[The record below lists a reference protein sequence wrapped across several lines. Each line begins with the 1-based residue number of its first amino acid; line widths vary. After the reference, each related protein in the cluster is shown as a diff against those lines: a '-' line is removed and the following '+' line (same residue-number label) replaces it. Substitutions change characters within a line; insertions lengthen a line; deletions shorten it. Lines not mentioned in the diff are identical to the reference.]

1 MYDFRGRAQPL
12 PHMPPSNGLFITC
25 KQIVSDSRH
34 SHGKALCFVQL
45 SFVARCL
52 ELLVFMLEGGRPAIE
67 GGELMASPSWTLPT
81 GRSVLMEPDT
91 DRSSVEAKTARLAAA
106 KERQRTLRR
115 QATAATIILQ
125 LSAHRT
131 CLLCRTLQQWRT
143 ALALQAAAA
152 ARLPAPSTPR
162 LRLHLAGASAA
173 TPAATPRPTAPTE
186 RVSSDDE
193 LAALRSALATTRR
206 ARAQSEARAEVER
219 RLLVRELMA
228 EADVRVDSVEREKQS
243 IVLAHLY
250 EKQELR
256 TSHQRALQKA
266 EFAKLD
272 MLAQQEAR
280 TRVREKQLYEH
291 ALSQIGQLKAQ
302 LSERSEA
309 AERYIELV
317 RAQEEADEERA
328 RATPTH
334 GAARVDAHDDAVSGV
349 ATPDPFP
356 TCGAS
361 AGAAPAAEGAD
372 AESESGAT
380 DTALPPR
387 PPPIAAGD
395 SPETAPAATPA
406 ATPPATPTAAQPKS
420 RAVASAAEVGSAV
433 ASAADV
439 GSAAGHCTSRGSTAL
454 TPRRLAV
461 AATAEADALRAALA
475 KADAK
480 AEAARAAHADEIG
493 QCDTQAARLR
503 EALTMLEQRLRMTE
517 EALKVARQQAT
528 EAEAARSRALMET
541 QDSMREAAELRQQLA
556 APSSRSGTARG
567 TTRPLCTPREATAAA
582 AGAASAEG
590 IRRAHHS
597 AGSAHQRARCAHHS
611 AGSAAGL
618 RSAAHPRSAAGA
630 ALSLPRCALPSPT
643 EKGAVAGGS
652 GSATSEKGAV
662 AGGSGTATSEKGA
675 VAGGSGTAT
684 AEAASVAGGAAG
696 VPGLQARL
704 PAGLAE
710 QLRLPLERIGRFEF
724 DASNEGDYAHFE
736 NEAAS
741 ADEIEGDEIEGD
753 ETEGDEIEGDEIE
766 RGGFS
771 ARWGDDAE
779 SLRESIGAL
788 DEELLLSQRAL
799 DFLAELPLTPAAAS
813 RASSRASSL
822 PSPSAPGCLS
832 FGAFASGAP
841 GTVGNGNASSASS
854 SPEIAAR
861 PDTTPLGKR
870 ANTKFGKSGAAP
882 PPLPRQKLTVDQKL

>member
-1 MYDFRGRAQPL
+1 
-12 PHMPPSNGLFITC
+12 
-25 KQIVSDSRH
+25 
-34 SHGKALCFVQL
+34 
-45 SFVARCL
+45 
-52 ELLVFMLEGGRPAIE
+52 
-67 GGELMASPSWTLPT
+67 
-81 GRSVLMEPDT
+81 MEPDT

-115 QATAATIILQ
+115 QATAATIVLQ

-143 ALALQAAAA
+143 TLALQAAAA

-219 RLLVRELMA
+219 RLLVHELMA

-291 ALSQIGQLKAQ
+291 ALTQIGQLKAQ

-317 RAQEEADEERA
+317 RAQEEADEERV

-334 GAARVDAHDDAVSGV
+334 GAARAARADAHDDAVSGV
-349 ATPDPFP
+349 ATPDHSP
-356 TCGAS
+356 TRGAT

-372 AESESGAT
+372 AEPECGAT

-395 SPETAPAATPA
+395 SPATAPAATPA
-406 ATPPATPTAAQPKS
+406 ATPPATPTAAQPK
-420 RAVASAAEVGSAV
+420 ASAV
-433 ASAADV
+433 ASAADF
-439 GSAAGHCTSRGSTAL
+439 GSAASHGTSRGSSAL

-475 KADAK
+475 KAEAN
-480 AEAARAAHADEIG
+480 AEATRAAHADEIG
-493 QCDTQAARLR
+493 QCDFQAARLR
-503 EALTMLEQRLRMTE
+503 EALTVLEQRLRMTE

-528 EAEAARSRALMET
+528 EAQAARSRALIES
-541 QDSMREAAELRQQLA
+541 QDSMRAAAELRQQLA
-556 APSSRSGTARG
+556 AQTSRPDSRPGTARG
-567 TTRPLCTPREATAAA
+567 TTRPLCTPREATAAS
-582 AGAASAEG
+582 AGAASAAG
-590 IRRAHHS
+590 LRSAYHSADSAHHS
-597 AGSAHQRARCAHHS
+597 VGRAHHS

-618 RSAAHPRSAAGA
+618 RSAALPRSAAGA

-643 EKGAVAGGS
+643 EKGVVAGGS
-652 GSATSEKGAV
+652 DS
-662 AGGSGTATSEKGA
+662 
-675 VAGGSGTAT
+675 AT
-684 AEAASVAGGAAG
+684 AEAASGGVGSAAAASDAGGAAG
-696 VPGLQARL
+696 VLGLPAGL

-724 DASNEGDYAHFE
+724 EASDEGDEIDEIDGAHLE
-736 NEAAS
+736 GEAAS
-741 ADEIEGDEIEGD
+741 AAETESD
-753 ETEGDEIEGDEIE
+753 ETEGDEIE

-799 DFLAELPLTPAAAS
+799 DFLAELPRTPAAASS

-822 PSPSAPGCLS
+822 PSPSAPGSLS

-841 GTVGNGNASSASS
+841 FGAPPGTVGSVNASSASS

-870 ANTKFGKSGAAP
+870 ANTGKAGAAH
-882 PPLPRQKLTVDQKL
+882 PPLPRQKLKVDQKL

>member
-1 MYDFRGRAQPL
+1 
-12 PHMPPSNGLFITC
+12 
-25 KQIVSDSRH
+25 
-34 SHGKALCFVQL
+34 
-45 SFVARCL
+45 
-52 ELLVFMLEGGRPAIE
+52 MLEGGRPAFE

-334 GAARVDAHDDAVSGV
+334 GAARAAQVDAHDDAVSGV

-380 DTALPPR
+380 DTVLPPR

-406 ATPPATPTAAQPKS
+406 ATPPATPTAAQPKA
-420 RAVASAAEVGSAV
+420 RAV

-439 GSAAGHCTSRGSTAL
+439 GSAAGHGTSRGSTAL

-480 AEAARAAHADEIG
+480 AEATRAAHADEIG

-597 AGSAHQRARCAHHS
+597 AGSAHHSARSAHHS

-652 GSATSEKGAV
+652 G
-662 AGGSGTATSEKGA
+662 
-675 VAGGSGTAT
+675 TAT

-696 VPGLQARL
+696 VPGLPARL

-741 ADEIEGDEIEGD
+741 ADEI
-753 ETEGDEIEGDEIE
+753 EGDEIEGDEIE

-841 GTVGNGNASSASS
+841 FGAPPGTVGNGNASSASS

-870 ANTKFGKSGAAP
+870 ANTKFGKSP
-882 PPLPRQKLTVDQKL
+882 PPLPRQKLTVEQKL

>member
-1 MYDFRGRAQPL
+1 
-12 PHMPPSNGLFITC
+12 
-25 KQIVSDSRH
+25 
-34 SHGKALCFVQL
+34 
-45 SFVARCL
+45 
-52 ELLVFMLEGGRPAIE
+52 MLEGGRPAFE

-334 GAARVDAHDDAVSGV
+334 GAARAAQVDAHDDAVSGV

-406 ATPPATPTAAQPKS
+406 ATPPATPTAAQPKA
-420 RAVASAAEVGSAV
+420 RAV

-439 GSAAGHCTSRGSTAL
+439 GSAVASAADFGRAAGHGTSRGSTAL

-480 AEAARAAHADEIG
+480 AEATRAAHADEIG

-597 AGSAHQRARCAHHS
+597 ARSAHHS

-652 GSATSEKGAV
+652 G
-662 AGGSGTATSEKGA
+662 
-675 VAGGSGTAT
+675 TAT

-696 VPGLQARL
+696 VLGLPARL

-753 ETEGDEIEGDEIE
+753 ETE

-841 GTVGNGNASSASS
+841 FGAPPGTVGNGNASSASS

-870 ANTKFGKSGAAP
+870 ANTKFGKSP
-882 PPLPRQKLTVDQKL
+882 PPLPRQKLTVEQKL

>member
-1 MYDFRGRAQPL
+1 
-12 PHMPPSNGLFITC
+12 
-25 KQIVSDSRH
+25 
-34 SHGKALCFVQL
+34 
-45 SFVARCL
+45 
-52 ELLVFMLEGGRPAIE
+52 
-67 GGELMASPSWTLPT
+67 
-81 GRSVLMEPDT
+81 
-91 DRSSVEAKTARLAAA
+91 
-106 KERQRTLRR
+106 
-115 QATAATIILQ
+115 
-125 LSAHRT
+125 
-131 CLLCRTLQQWRT
+131 
-143 ALALQAAAA
+143 
-152 ARLPAPSTPR
+152 
-162 LRLHLAGASAA
+162 
-173 TPAATPRPTAPTE
+173 
-186 RVSSDDE
+186 
-193 LAALRSALATTRR
+193 
-206 ARAQSEARAEVER
+206 
-219 RLLVRELMA
+219 
-228 EADVRVDSVEREKQS
+228 
-243 IVLAHLY
+243 
-250 EKQELR
+250 
-256 TSHQRALQKA
+256 
-266 EFAKLD
+266 
-272 MLAQQEAR
+272 
-280 TRVREKQLYEH
+280 
-291 ALSQIGQLKAQ
+291 
-302 LSERSEA
+302 
-309 AERYIELV
+309 
-317 RAQEEADEERA
+317 
-328 RATPTH
+328 
-334 GAARVDAHDDAVSGV
+334 
-349 ATPDPFP
+349 
-356 TCGAS
+356 
-361 AGAAPAAEGAD
+361 
-372 AESESGAT
+372 
-380 DTALPPR
+380 
-387 PPPIAAGD
+387 
-395 SPETAPAATPA
+395 
-406 ATPPATPTAAQPKS
+406 
-420 RAVASAAEVGSAV
+420 V
-433 ASAADV
+433 ASAADF
-439 GSAAGHCTSRGSTAL
+439 GRAAGHGTSRGSTAL

-480 AEAARAAHADEIG
+480 AEATRAAHADEIG

-597 AGSAHQRARCAHHS
+597 AGSAHHSARSAHHS

-618 RSAAHPRSAAGA
+618 RSAAQSRSAAGA

-652 GSATSEKGAV
+652 G
-662 AGGSGTATSEKGA
+662 
-675 VAGGSGTAT
+675 TAT

-696 VPGLQARL
+696 VLKLPAGRL
-704 PAGLAE
+704 AGLAE

-753 ETEGDEIEGDEIE
+753 ETEGDEIE

-841 GTVGNGNASSASS
+841 FGAPTGTVGNGNASSASS

-882 PPLPRQKLTVDQKL
+882 PPLPRQKLTVEQKL

>member
-1 MYDFRGRAQPL
+1 
-12 PHMPPSNGLFITC
+12 
-25 KQIVSDSRH
+25 
-34 SHGKALCFVQL
+34 
-45 SFVARCL
+45 
-52 ELLVFMLEGGRPAIE
+52 
-67 GGELMASPSWTLPT
+67 
-81 GRSVLMEPDT
+81 MEPDT

-115 QATAATIILQ
+115 QATAATIVLQ

-143 ALALQAAAA
+143 TLALQAAAA

-219 RLLVRELMA
+219 RLLVHELMA

-291 ALSQIGQLKAQ
+291 ALTQIGQLKAQ

-317 RAQEEADEERA
+317 RAQEEADEERV

-334 GAARVDAHDDAVSGV
+334 GAARAARADAHDDAVSGV
-349 ATPDPFP
+349 ATPDHSP
-356 TCGAS
+356 TRGAT

-372 AESESGAT
+372 AEPECGAT

-395 SPETAPAATPA
+395 SPATAPAATPA
-406 ATPPATPTAAQPKS
+406 ATPPATPTAAQPKA
-420 RAVASAAEVGSAV
+420 RAVASAA
-433 ASAADV
+433 DF
-439 GSAAGHCTSRGSTAL
+439 GSAASHGTSRGSSAL

-475 KADAK
+475 KAEAK
-480 AEAARAAHADEIG
+480 AEANAEATRAAHADEIG
-493 QCDTQAARLR
+493 QCDFQAARLR
-503 EALTMLEQRLRMTE
+503 EALTVLEQRLRMTE

-528 EAEAARSRALMET
+528 EAQAARSRALIES
-541 QDSMREAAELRQQLA
+541 QDSMRAAAELRQQLA
-556 APSSRSGTARG
+556 AQTSRPDSRPGTARG
-567 TTRPLCTPREATAAA
+567 TTRPLCTPREATAAS
-582 AGAASAEG
+582 AGAASAAG
-590 IRRAHHS
+590 LRSAYHSADSAHHS
-597 AGSAHQRARCAHHS
+597 VGRAHHS

-618 RSAAHPRSAAGA
+618 RSAALPRSAAGA

-643 EKGAVAGGS
+643 EKGVVAGGS
-652 GSATSEKGAV
+652 DS
-662 AGGSGTATSEKGA
+662 
-675 VAGGSGTAT
+675 AT
-684 AEAASVAGGAAG
+684 AEAASGGVGSAAAASDAGGAAG
-696 VPGLQARL
+696 VLGLPAGL

-724 DASNEGDYAHFE
+724 EASDEGDEIDEIDGAHLE
-736 NEAAS
+736 GEAAS
-741 ADEIEGDEIEGD
+741 AA
-753 ETEGDEIEGDEIE
+753 ETEGDETEGDEIE

-799 DFLAELPLTPAAAS
+799 DFLAELPRTPAAASS

-822 PSPSAPGCLS
+822 PSPSAPGSLS

-841 GTVGNGNASSASS
+841 FGAPPGTVGSVNASSASS

-870 ANTKFGKSGAAP
+870 ANTGKAGAAH
-882 PPLPRQKLTVDQKL
+882 PPLPRQKLKVDQKL

>member
-1 MYDFRGRAQPL
+1 
-12 PHMPPSNGLFITC
+12 
-25 KQIVSDSRH
+25 
-34 SHGKALCFVQL
+34 
-45 SFVARCL
+45 
-52 ELLVFMLEGGRPAIE
+52 
-67 GGELMASPSWTLPT
+67 
-81 GRSVLMEPDT
+81 MEPDT

-115 QATAATIILQ
+115 QATAATIVLQ

-143 ALALQAAAA
+143 TLALQAAAA

-219 RLLVRELMA
+219 RLLVHELMA

-291 ALSQIGQLKAQ
+291 ALTQIGQLKAQ

-317 RAQEEADEERA
+317 RAQEEADEERV

-334 GAARVDAHDDAVSGV
+334 GAARAARADAHDDAVSGV
-349 ATPDPFP
+349 ATPDHSP
-356 TCGAS
+356 TRGAS

-372 AESESGAT
+372 AEPECGAT

-395 SPETAPAATPA
+395 SPATAPAATPA
-406 ATPPATPTAAQPKS
+406 ATPPATPTAAQPKA
-420 RAVASAAEVGSAV
+420 RAVASAA
-433 ASAADV
+433 DF
-439 GSAAGHCTSRGSTAL
+439 GSAASHGTSRGSSAL

-475 KADAK
+475 KAEAK
-480 AEAARAAHADEIG
+480 AEANAEATRAAHADEIG
-493 QCDTQAARLR
+493 QCDFQAARLR
-503 EALTMLEQRLRMTE
+503 EALTVLEQRLRMTE

-528 EAEAARSRALMET
+528 EAQAARSRALIES
-541 QDSMREAAELRQQLA
+541 QDSMRAAAELRQQLA
-556 APSSRSGTARG
+556 AQSSRPDSRPGTARG
-567 TTRPLCTPREATAAA
+567 TTRPLCTPREATAAS
-582 AGAASAEG
+582 AGAASAAG
-590 IRRAHHS
+590 LRSAHHSVGRAHHS
-597 AGSAHQRARCAHHS
+597 AGSAE
-611 AGSAAGL
+611 GL
-618 RSAAHPRSAAGA
+618 RSAALPRSAAGA

-643 EKGAVAGGS
+643 EKGVVAGGS
-652 GSATSEKGAV
+652 DS
-662 AGGSGTATSEKGA
+662 
-675 VAGGSGTAT
+675 AT
-684 AEAASVAGGAAG
+684 AEAASGGVGSAAAASDAGGAAG
-696 VPGLQARL
+696 VLGLPAGL

-724 DASNEGDYAHFE
+724 EASDEGDEIDEIDGAHLE
-736 NEAAS
+736 GEAAS
-741 ADEIEGDEIEGD
+741 AAETESD
-753 ETEGDEIEGDEIE
+753 ETEGDEIE

-799 DFLAELPLTPAAAS
+799 DFLAELPRTPAAASS

-822 PSPSAPGCLS
+822 PSPSAPGSLS

-841 GTVGNGNASSASS
+841 FGAPPGTVGSVNASSASS

-870 ANTKFGKSGAAP
+870 ANTGKAGAAH

>member
-1 MYDFRGRAQPL
+1 
-12 PHMPPSNGLFITC
+12 
-25 KQIVSDSRH
+25 
-34 SHGKALCFVQL
+34 
-45 SFVARCL
+45 
-52 ELLVFMLEGGRPAIE
+52 
-67 GGELMASPSWTLPT
+67 
-81 GRSVLMEPDT
+81 MEPDT

-115 QATAATIILQ
+115 QATAATIVLQ

-143 ALALQAAAA
+143 TLALQAAAA

-291 ALSQIGQLKAQ
+291 ALTQIGQLKAQ

-334 GAARVDAHDDAVSGV
+334 GAARAARADAHDDARADAHDDAVSGV
-349 ATPDPFP
+349 ATPDPSP
-356 TCGAS
+356 TCGAF
-361 AGAAPAAEGAD
+361 AGAAPAAEGGD

-395 SPETAPAATPA
+395 SPATAPTATPA
-406 ATPPATPTAAQPKS
+406 ATPPATPTAAQPKA
-420 RAVASAAEVGSAV
+420 RAVASAA
-433 ASAADV
+433 DF
-439 GSAAGHCTSRGSTAL
+439 GSAASHGTSRGSSAL

-475 KADAK
+475 KAEAK
-480 AEAARAAHADEIG
+480 AEANAEATRAAHADEIG
-493 QCDTQAARLR
+493 QCDFQAARLR
-503 EALTMLEQRLRMTE
+503 EALTVLEQRLRMTE

-528 EAEAARSRALMET
+528 EAQAARSRALIES
-541 QDSMREAAELRQQLA
+541 QDSMRAAAELRQQLA
-556 APSSRSGTARG
+556 AQSSRPDSRPGTARG
-567 TTRPLCTPREATAAA
+567 TTRPLCTPREATAAS
-582 AGAASAEG
+582 AGAASAAG
-590 IRRAHHS
+590 LRSAHHSVGRAHHS
-597 AGSAHQRARCAHHS
+597 AGSAE
-611 AGSAAGL
+611 GL
-618 RSAAHPRSAAGA
+618 RSAALPRSAAGA

-643 EKGAVAGGS
+643 EKGVVAGGS
-652 GSATSEKGAV
+652 DS
-662 AGGSGTATSEKGA
+662 
-675 VAGGSGTAT
+675 AT
-684 AEAASVAGGAAG
+684 AEAASGGVGSAAAASDAGGAAG
-696 VPGLQARL
+696 VLGLPAGL

-724 DASNEGDYAHFE
+724 EASDEGDEIDEIDGAHLE
-736 NEAAS
+736 GEAAS
-741 ADEIEGDEIEGD
+741 AAETESD
-753 ETEGDEIEGDEIE
+753 ETEGDEIE

-799 DFLAELPLTPAAAS
+799 DFLAELPLTPAASS

-822 PSPSAPGCLS
+822 PSPSAPGGLS

-841 GTVGNGNASSASS
+841 FGAPPGTVGRGNASSASS

-870 ANTKFGKSGAAP
+870 ANTGKSGAAP

>member
-1 MYDFRGRAQPL
+1 MRR
-12 PHMPPSNGLFITC
+12 
-25 KQIVSDSRH
+25 
-34 SHGKALCFVQL
+34 CFVQL

-52 ELLVFMLEGGRPAIE
+52 ELLVCMLEGGRPAFE

-334 GAARVDAHDDAVSGV
+334 GAARAAQVDAHDDAVSGV

-387 PPPIAAGD
+387 PPPIAGD

-406 ATPPATPTAAQPKS
+406 ATPPATPTAAQPKA
-420 RAVASAAEVGSAV
+420 RAVASAADFGSAV

-439 GSAAGHCTSRGSTAL
+439 GSAAGHGTSRGSTAL

-480 AEAARAAHADEIG
+480 AEATRAAHADEIG

-597 AGSAHQRARCAHHS
+597 AGSAHHSARSAHHS

-652 GSATSEKGAV
+652 G
-662 AGGSGTATSEKGA
+662 
-675 VAGGSGTAT
+675 TAT

-696 VPGLQARL
+696 VPGLPARR

-753 ETEGDEIEGDEIE
+753 EIEGDEIEGDEIE

-841 GTVGNGNASSASS
+841 FGAPPGTVGNGNASSASS

>member
-1 MYDFRGRAQPL
+1 
-12 PHMPPSNGLFITC
+12 
-25 KQIVSDSRH
+25 
-34 SHGKALCFVQL
+34 
-45 SFVARCL
+45 
-52 ELLVFMLEGGRPAIE
+52 
-67 GGELMASPSWTLPT
+67 
-81 GRSVLMEPDT
+81 MEPDT

-115 QATAATIILQ
+115 QATAATIVLQ

-143 ALALQAAAA
+143 TLALQAAAA

-334 GAARVDAHDDAVSGV
+334 GAARAAQVDAHDDAVSGV

-372 AESESGAT
+372 AESEGGAT

-395 SPETAPAATPA
+395 SPETAATPA

-420 RAVASAAEVGSAV
+420 RAVASAADVGSAV
-433 ASAADV
+433 ASAADF
-439 GSAAGHCTSRGSTAL
+439 GSAAGHGTSRGSTAL

-480 AEAARAAHADEIG
+480 AEATRAAHADEIG

-567 TTRPLCTPREATAAA
+567 TTRPLCTPREASAAA

-597 AGSAHQRARCAHHS
+597 AGSAHHSARSAHHS

-652 GSATSEKGAV
+652 G
-662 AGGSGTATSEKGA
+662 
-675 VAGGSGTAT
+675 TAT

-696 VPGLQARL
+696 VLKLR

-753 ETEGDEIEGDEIE
+753 EIAGDEIV

-832 FGAFASGAP
+832 FGTFASGAP

>member
-1 MYDFRGRAQPL
+1 
-12 PHMPPSNGLFITC
+12 
-25 KQIVSDSRH
+25 
-34 SHGKALCFVQL
+34 
-45 SFVARCL
+45 
-52 ELLVFMLEGGRPAIE
+52 MLEGGRSAFE

-380 DTALPPR
+380 DMALPPR

-406 ATPPATPTAAQPKS
+406 ATPPATPTAAQPKA
-420 RAVASAAEVGSAV
+420 RAVASAA
-433 ASAADV
+433 DF
-439 GSAAGHCTSRGSTAL
+439 GSAAGHGTSRGSTAL

-480 AEAARAAHADEIG
+480 AEATRAAHADEIG

-597 AGSAHQRARCAHHS
+597 AGSAHHSARSAHHS

-643 EKGAVAGGS
+643 EKGAVAG
-652 GSATSEKGAV
+652 
-662 AGGSGTATSEKGA
+662 
-675 VAGGSGTAT
+675 SGTAT

-696 VPGLQARL
+696 VLKLPAGRL
-704 PAGLAE
+704 AGLAE

-741 ADEIEGDEIEGD
+741 ADEIEGDEI
-753 ETEGDEIEGDEIE
+753 EGDEIEGDEIE

-832 FGAFASGAP
+832 FGTFASGAP